1 MSKMCKLEVKSAS
14 LLHIHRSF
22 QRNPIQE
29 LGLSYEKSRVC
40 FKLVLGLSHE
50 KNVRMLL
57 KDALAA
63 WLIQARNVY
72 VCNNRSFLSIIS
84 NQTFS
89 P

>member
-22 QRNPIQE
+22 QRNPIEE
-29 LGLSYEKSRVC
+29 LGLSY
-40 FKLVLGLSHE
+40 E

-63 WLIQARNVY
+63 LLIQARNVY
-72 VCNNRSFLSIIS
+72 VYNNRSFLSIIS

-89 P
+89 L